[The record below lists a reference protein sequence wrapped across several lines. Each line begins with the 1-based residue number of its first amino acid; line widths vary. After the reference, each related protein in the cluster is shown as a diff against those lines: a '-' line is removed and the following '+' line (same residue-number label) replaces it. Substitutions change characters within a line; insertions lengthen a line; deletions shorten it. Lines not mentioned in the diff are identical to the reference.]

1 MSHALRLAMVA
12 TLVFTLTGFGQAA
25 LAETI
30 VSHTSP
36 AETLPFFVTNIG
48 QSFTTPDADQ
58 GWNNL
63 RFNWFSNEDQG
74 VATSPVAS
82 GFLFLLSQEYTGL
95 PQDLSGA
102 TPGYIADT
110 TSLDDQFYVFDPTV
124 ELNPN
129 TQYFVYTY
137 DLLAPGTAD
146 LSGSYVGG
154 VGYTAGDFGAE
165 RFFMFS
171 GINFNFD
178 MTTSTTIPEPST
190 LTLLGLGGFALLS
203 RRSR

>member
-1 MSHALRLAMVA
+1 MSHALRSAMVA
-12 TLVFTLTGFGQAA
+12 TLVFILTGFGQAA

-36 AETLPFFVTNIG
+36 AEAFPIPVAEIG

-63 RFNWFSNEDQG
+63 RFNWFSNQDQG
-74 VATSPVAS
+74 VATLPTAS
-82 GFLFLLSQEYTGL
+82 GILFLLSQEYTGL
-95 PQDLSGA
+95 PEDLSSA

-110 TSLDDQFYVFDPTV
+110 FSFADQFYVFDPTV

-137 DLLAPGTAD
+137 DSLGPGMAD
-146 LSGSYVGG
+146 LSGSYAGG
-154 VGYTAGDFGAE
+154 VGYTAGGFASDVFFTVTGAD
-165 RFFMFS
+165 
-171 GINFNFD
+171 FNFD
-178 MTTSTTIPEPST
+178 MTGTAIPEPGT
-190 LTLLGLGGFALLS
+190 LMLLGLGGVALLR